1 MRIFVKN
8 PTAAFLMIGNE
19 LLSGRT
25 QDKNLQVLARAL
37 SAHGV
42 RLREVRVIPDIEET
56 IIKTTQELAKNYD
69 HVFTSGGIGPTHDD
83 ITSASIAKAFSVA
96 LHRDPEAI
104 ALLSNYYKGEL
115 NEARLKMAEVPFG
128 AKLIP
133 NSVSSAPGF
142 NIQNVYVMAGVPS
155 VFAAMIAEI
164 IPNLPRGDEI
174 FSQEV
179 KGFVSES
186 KLAVSLT
193 EIQNRYDDV
202 EIGSYPGMQDGI
214 MSVTLVARGLEKS
227 RVALVCAE
235 MQKIIDR
242 LVAEKSA

>member
-1 MRIFVKN
+1 MKT

-42 RLREVRVIPDIEET
+42 RLKEVRVIPDIEET
-56 IIKTTQELAKNYD
+56 IVKNVQELANNYE

-83 ITSASIAKAFSVA
+83 ITSASIAKAFSVT
-96 LHRDPEAI
+96 LHRDPEAV

-115 NEARLKMAEVPFG
+115 NEARLKMAEVPLG

-133 NSVSSAPGF
+133 NKVSSAPGF
-142 NIQNVYVMAGVPS
+142 TIHNVNVMAGVPS
-155 VFAAMIAEI
+155 VFSAMIAEI

-186 KLAVSLT
+186 KLAAALT
-193 EIQNRYDDV
+193 EVQNRYSDV
-202 EIGSYPGMQDGI
+202 EIGSYPGMQDGN
-214 MSVTLVARGLEKS
+214 MNVTLVARGLDKTRIS
-227 RVALVCAE
+227 QACVE